1 MTSTQRYS
9 AVAVALHWAIAAL
22 IIGQIAGGLFMH
34 NLPNSSAIKFDLYQ
48 LHKSFGLSILV
59 LTFVRLGWRIGHRP
73 PALPTAMLG
82 WEKLVARATHWAFY
96 GLMLLTPLAG
106 WAMVSVSPTDI
117 PTKFFGVIPVP
128 HLPFFGG
135 VVDRES
141 AEHLWA
147 EVHEYLAFT
156 ILFLLALHVG
166 AALKHHFFNKDH
178 VLRSMLPSSAKPWL
192 GIAAIFAALGLGSLV
207 YLLAPATNGNT
218 GEVTRSEAGNWAVD
232 YDQSKIVFIGEEK
245 GKSFTGAFNQ
255 FSAEIE
261 FDPAALEQSKIE
273 IIVATSSATT
283 GDSLRDSN
291 IPGAEWFDTKN
302 YDEARFTST
311 AIRLVEGSQFEAD
324 GTLQVKS
331 YEQPITLL
339 FNLNIDGDNAIA
351 NGGVDLIRTNYGL
364 GENAAWLDDEEIAL
378 NVRVDFEIHA
388 TRRD

>member
-1 MTSTQRYS
+1 MTSTKRYS
-9 AVAVALHWAIAAL
+9 AVAVALHWAIAVL
-22 IIGQIAGGLFMH
+22 ILGQIAGGLFMH
-34 NLPNSSAIKFDLYQ
+34 NLPNSSVIKFDLYQ
-48 LHKSFGLSILV
+48 LHKSFGLSILA
-59 LTFVRLGWRIGHRP
+59 LTFFRLAWRLSHRAP
-73 PALPTAMLG
+73 TLPSKMPQ

-117 PTKFFGVIPVP
+117 PTKFFGIIPVP

-156 ILFLLALHVG
+156 ILFLLVLHVG
-166 AALKHHFFNKDH
+166 AALKHHFFNKDD
-178 VLRSMLPSSAKPWL
+178 VLRSMLPSNAKPWI
-192 GIAAIFAALGLGSLV
+192 GIAAIFTALGLGSLV
-207 YLLAPATNGNT
+207 YLLVPATNSNT
-218 GEVTRSEAGNWAVD
+218 GEIAHSEAGNWAVD

-273 IIVATSSATT
+273 IVVATSSATT

-291 IPGAEWFDTKN
+291 IPGTEWFDTKN
-302 YDEARFTST
+302 YDEARFRST
-311 AIRLVEGSQFEAD
+311 EIRLTEGSRYEAD
-324 GTLQVKS
+324 GILQVKS
-331 YEQPITLL
+331 YEQPIMLS
-339 FNLNIDGDNAIA
+339 FDLNIDGDDAIA

-364 GENAAWLDDEEIAL
+364 GENTAWLDDEEIAL
-378 NVRVDFEIHA
+378 NVRVNFEIHA
-388 TRRD
+388 TRRN